1 MITYRLALVVL
12 SLAIQVRPRV
22 LDEQLRLQ
30 AEIESQ
36 RYCAIDDDT
45 STLLI
50 RFKLRLLNHG
60 TSPIVIGRPIYPLL
74 LVSRTRPALQKG
86 DHEFVLQPPDVFGVI
101 EDAGTLEHSTP
112 GAPPEQ
118 FVSREGETLETS
130 TLETTVP
137 IRGNRRPRAADLAP
151 GSHYVQVVL
160 QGQIEGTET
169 FVRATSQPRQ
179 DHRPENAQIRES
191 SVERCIGCW

>member
-74 LVSRTRPALQKG
+74 LVSRTLPALQKG
-86 DHEFVLQPPDVFGVI
+86 DHEFVLHPPDVFGVI

-137 IRGNRRPRAADLAP
+137 KRETGGHERQTWHRDRTMCRLFCKGRLRARRPSFVQHLSPVKITVQKMPRLENRR
-151 GSHYVQVVL
+151 
-160 QGQIEGTET
+160 
-169 FVRATSQPRQ
+169 
-179 DHRPENAQIRES
+179 
-191 SVERCIGCW
+191 